1 MLLLICLLI
10 LVGAEP
16 AFAYVDPASGSYFFQ
31 FLLAAVLGG
40 LVAVKL
46 SWRRLKGKLISLFA
60 TKEKADEPETD

>member
-1 MLLLICLLI
+1 

-46 SWRRLKGKLISLFA
+46 SWRRLKGKLISLFS
-60 TKEKADEPETD
+60 TKAKADDSETD